1 MIPYL
6 SPLSNSSRLRMFFDT
21 IFDLAILLSI
31 ARLSIIVL
39 TSIMEPMIGDKITL
53 FETVLSQKKAIAVSL
68 NTLILVK
75 IYKIL
80 YHFLWDHHIK
90 LIDLIEIAATS
101 LIIKMVFDL
110 NYSRWSIL
118 LLITLLVSFVV
129 LNYAQQHH
137 RLAKRETEE

>member
-1 MIPYL
+1 
-6 SPLSNSSRLRMFFDT
+6 MFFDT

-80 YHFLWDHHIK
+80 YHFL
-90 LIDLIEIAATS
+90 
-101 LIIKMVFDL
+101 
-110 NYSRWSIL
+110 
-118 LLITLLVSFVV
+118 
-129 LNYAQQHH
+129 
-137 RLAKRETEE
+137 